1 MQKLISMW
9 LLGLGLFT
17 SSLYS
22 QSVSLDSFQQ
32 IQALNIQKCAVVQVN
47 ASWNYQNR
55 VNIEQLDKLCYIA
68 EIDIENKTVGAV
80 IVKEWDIDIVP
91 TIIVLK
97 EGVEVKRFEPG
108 ISMSFDEK
116 TIIESIRN
124 SINVCLSFFN

>member
-55 VNIEQLDKLCYIA
+55 VNIEQLTKLCYIA

-116 TIIESIRN
+116 TIIENIRKE
-124 SINVCLSFFN
+124 VK

>member
-55 VNIEQLDKLCYIA
+55 VDIEQLTKLCYIA

-116 TIIESIRN
+116 SIIESIRKE
-124 SINVCLSFFN
+124 VK

>member
-55 VNIEQLDKLCYIA
+55 VNIEQLNKLCYIA

-80 IVKEWDIDIVP
+80 IVKEWNIDIVP

-97 EGVEVKRFEPG
+97 EGIEVKRFEPG
-108 ISMSFDEK
+108 ISMSFDEN

-124 SINVCLSFFN
+124 EVK

>member
-1 MQKLISMW
+1 MKNLISMW

-32 IQALNIQKCAVVQVN
+32 VQALNIQNCAVVQVN

-55 VNIEQLDKLCYIA
+55 VKIEQLDKLCFIA
-68 EIDIENKTVGAV
+68 EIDIENKTIGAV
-80 IVKEWDIDIVP
+80 IAKEWNITVVP

-97 EGVEVKRFEPG
+97 EGKEVKRFEPG

-116 TIIESIRN
+116 TIIEDIKKEVR
-124 SINVCLSFFN
+124 

>member
-55 VNIEQLDKLCYIA
+55 VNLTQLNNLCYIA

-80 IVKEWDIDIVP
+80 IVKEWDIDVVP

-97 EGVEVKRFEPG
+97 EGVEIKRFEPG
-108 ISMSFDEK
+108 ISMSFDQK
-116 TIIESIRN
+116 TIIESIRKE
-124 SINVCLSFFN
+124 VK

>member
-32 IQALNIQKCAVVQVN
+32 IQALNIQKCAVVQIN

-55 VNIEQLDKLCYIA
+55 VNIEQLNKLCYIA
-68 EIDIENKTVGAV
+68 EINIENKTVGAV

-116 TIIESIRN
+116 TILESIRKE
-124 SINVCLSFFN
+124 VK

>member
-1 MQKLISMW
+1 MKNLISMW
-9 LLGLGLFT
+9 LLGLGLCT

-32 IQALNIQKCAVVQVN
+32 VQALNIQTCSVVQVN

-55 VNIEQLDKLCYIA
+55 VKIEQLDKLCYIA
-68 EIDIENKTVGAV
+68 EIDIENKTIGAV
-80 IVKEWDIDIVP
+80 IAKEWNITVVP

-97 EGVEVKRFEPG
+97 EGKEVKRFEPG

-116 TIIESIRN
+116 TIINNIKKEVR
-124 SINVCLSFFN
+124 

>member
-9 LLGLGLFT
+9 LLGLGLFI

-116 TIIESIRN
+116 TIIESIRKE
-124 SINVCLSFFN
+124 VK

>member
-32 IQALNIQKCAVVQVN
+32 IQALNIQKCAVVQIN

-55 VNIEQLDKLCYIA
+55 VDIEQLTKLCYIA

-116 TIIESIRN
+116 TIIESIRKE
-124 SINVCLSFFN
+124 VK

>member
-9 LLGLGLFT
+9 LLGFGLFT

-55 VNIEQLDKLCYIA
+55 VNLTQLNNLCYIA

-116 TIIESIRN
+116 TIIESIRKE
-124 SINVCLSFFN
+124 VR

>member
-80 IVKEWDIDIVP
+80 IVKEWNIDIVP

-116 TIIESIRN
+116 TIIESIRKE
-124 SINVCLSFFN
+124 VR

>member
-55 VNIEQLDKLCYIA
+55 VDIEQLNKLCYIA

-80 IVKEWDIDIVP
+80 IVKEWNIDVVP

-116 TIIESIRN
+116 TIIESIRKE
-124 SINVCLSFFN
+124 VK

>member
-55 VNIEQLDKLCYIA
+55 VDIEQLDRLCYIA

-80 IVKEWDIDIVP
+80 IVKEWDIDVVP

-108 ISMSFDEK
+108 ISMSFDEQ
-116 TIIESIRN
+116 TIIESIRKE
-124 SINVCLSFFN
+124 VK

>member
-55 VNIEQLDKLCYIA
+55 VDIEQLDKLCYIA

-80 IVKEWDIDIVP
+80 IVKEWDIDVVP

-108 ISMSFDEK
+108 ISMSFDEQ
-116 TIIESIRN
+116 TILESIRKE
-124 SINVCLSFFN
+124 VK

>member
-55 VNIEQLDKLCYIA
+55 VNIEQLNKLCYIA

-80 IVKEWDIDIVP
+80 IVKEWNIDIVP

-116 TIIESIRN
+116 TIIESIRKE
-124 SINVCLSFFN
+124 VK

>member
-80 IVKEWDIDIVP
+80 IVKEWNIDIVP

-108 ISMSFDEK
+108 ISMSFDEN
-116 TIIESIRN
+116 TIIESIKN
-124 SINVCLSFFN
+124 EVK